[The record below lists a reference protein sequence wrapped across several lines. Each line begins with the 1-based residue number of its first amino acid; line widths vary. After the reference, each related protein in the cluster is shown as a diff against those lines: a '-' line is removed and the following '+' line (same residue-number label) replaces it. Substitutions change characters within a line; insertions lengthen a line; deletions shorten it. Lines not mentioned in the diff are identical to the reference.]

1 MNTLEFL
8 SYIRSLDIKLFVK
21 GEQLHC
27 NAPKGIL
34 TPALQ
39 SELSEHK
46 AEILTLL
53 RKVDLAAHSKIPPI
67 LPVSRAID
75 LPLSFSQQRLWFLA
89 QLEPYSAVNNMF
101 YAFRL
106 NGLLNVSVLERSLKE
121 IVRRHEI
128 LRTTFQDVDGQP
140 FQVISPDVELKL
152 KSVNLRELTEIE
164 QKAETQRLMNDE
176 RSQPFDLVNGPLF
189 RIKLLHLAEDSYI
202 LLLTIHHI
210 VFDGWSLSLFLHE
223 FAALYK
229 AFLKG
234 KPSPLSELPIQ
245 YADFTIWQREW
256 LQHEVIESQ
265 LSYWK
270 QQLSADLPVLQLPTD
285 HPRPVIQSHCGEHQT
300 LVFPQNLTEKLNTL
314 SHEEGATLFM
324 TLLSAFK
331 TLLYHY
337 TDQEDIIVGTPIAGR
352 NCIETEELIGFFI
365 NTLVFR
371 TDLSG
376 NPSFRELLSRIR
388 EVALGAYAHQDLP
401 FEKLLEELQPER
413 DLSRTPLFQV
423 FFNMLNF
430 PEIHIKLP
438 GLTIEELA
446 LPEIFSKFDLTL
458 YVNEKNHR
466 IHLDLVYNTE
476 LFRKDRMIEMLEQYR
491 YLLSQ
496 IVEKPDKRISHF
508 SLVTPTAQAILP
520 DPSEE
525 LDSTWEGAIHTLFSQ
540 QAKCMPDSTA
550 IEYSNKTWSYKELD
564 ALTNQLANYL
574 ISIGIK
580 RQDIIAIYGHRS
592 ASLIWA
598 ILGVLKAGA
607 SFFILDSSYPCL
619 RLIDYLKI
627 AKPKA
632 WIQIEEAGALPG
644 ILEKFVSN
652 LSCYC
657 RLKLPEWSSP
667 TTNSLLLNYSTED
680 PEITVSPDDIAYI
693 GFTSGSTGKPKGIMG
708 RHGSISHFL
717 PWLRQTFN
725 LNESDKFSII
735 SGISYDPL
743 QREIFTPLQIGAT
756 ICVPDSED
764 IEPGRLGKWMR
775 KKKISIVH
783 LTPAMGEILTETTP
797 KATLISLRYAFF
809 LGDMLT
815 KRDVSRIQKFA
826 PYTTVVNLYGTTETQ
841 RAVGYFVVSNK
852 LDISHDESRVNESIN
867 DIIPLGKGMK
877 DVQLLIL
884 NNSKQ
889 LSGIG
894 EKGEIY
900 LRSPHLAK
908 GYINNNELTHERFII
923 NPFTK
928 ISRDKLYKTGDLGR
942 YMPDG
947 NIEFLGR
954 IDYQV
959 KIRGFRVELEEIE
972 AMLKQHPDVRQ
983 TVVVTRNEQP
993 ENKYLVAYVVSKK
1006 KQVSISSELRCFLKQ
1021 RLPDYMVPSNFV
1033 IIDSLPITPNG
1044 KVDRHALPEPDKVR
1058 HELEK
1063 TFVAPRNEL
1072 ELRLTKIW
1080 EKVLCIK
1087 NIGVRDNFFDMG
1099 GHSLLA
1105 VRLFSQIEKT
1115 TGRNLPLITLFQ
1127 APTVE
1132 LLSKVLREEGW
1143 SPSWSSLVPIQTE
1156 GSKQPFFCVPGPAG
1170 YVLCFADFAHYLGSE
1185 QPFYGLRP
1193 KGLDGEEVP
1202 YTCIEKMAEHYINE
1216 IRTIQSEGPYF
1227 LGGNCFG
1234 GIVAFEM
1241 AQQLQ
1246 AQGQKVDLLALFEAY
1261 VPGTVYPL
1269 SGIKPFFIRLIQRIR
1284 RHLNNLSRLSPKE
1297 KFLYFMEESRNA
1309 MKSKIWKIAYKFY
1322 LDIGRPLPHAFRSVR
1337 EANFQALRD
1346 YVPKVYSGKLY
1357 LYQSDKR
1364 FAGFYYEPQMGWEK
1378 LATGGIEIYKVP
1390 GNHESIWNEPNLKV
1404 LAKKLSVC
1412 LDKAQRAEP
1421 SKAGANSG

>member
-8 SYIRSLDIKLFVK
+8 SYIQSLDVKLYVK
-21 GEQLHC
+21 GEQLRC
-27 NAPKGIL
+27 NAPKGVL

-39 SELSEHK
+39 SELSERK

-53 RKVDLAAHSKIPPI
+53 RKVDLAAHSKILPI
-67 LPVSRAID
+67 LPVSRDVD

-128 LRTTFQDVDGQP
+128 LRTTFQVVDGQP
-140 FQVISPDVELKL
+140 FQVVSPDVELNLKL
-152 KSVNLRELTEIE
+152 VNLRELSEIE
-164 QKAETQRLMNDE
+164 QRTETQRFMNDE

-189 RIKLLHLAEDSYI
+189 RIKLLHLAEDSYK

-210 VFDGWSLSLFLHE
+210 VFDGWSLSLFLRE

-245 YADFTIWQREW
+245 YVDFTIWQREW
-256 LQHEVIESQ
+256 LQGEVIESQ

-270 QQLSADLPVLQLPTD
+270 QQLGADLPVLQLPTD
-285 HPRPVIQSHCGEHQT
+285 HPRPLIQGHCGEHQT
-300 LVFPQNLTEKLNTL
+300 LVLPQNLTERLNTL
-314 SHEEGATLFM
+314 SHQEGVTLFM

-331 TLLYHY
+331 TLLYLY
-337 TDQEDIIVGTPIAGR
+337 TGQEDIIIGTPIAGR
-352 NCIETEELIGFFI
+352 SRVEIEELIGFFI

-371 TDLSG
+371 TNLSS
-376 NPSFRELLSRIR
+376 NPSFQELLSRIR

-413 DLSRTPLFQV
+413 DLSKTPLFQV

-430 PEIHIKLP
+430 PDIHIKLP
-438 GLTIEELA
+438 GLTIEKLA
-446 LPEIFSKFDLTL
+446 LPEIWSKFDLTL
-458 YVNEKNHR
+458 YINEKNHR
-466 IHLDLVYNTE
+466 IHLNLVYNTE

-491 YLLSQ
+491 CLLSQ

-508 SLVTPTAQAILP
+508 SMVTPTAQAILP

-540 QAKCMPDSTA
+540 QAKHMPDRTA
-550 IEYSNKTWSYKELD
+550 IEYLKKTWSYKELNT
-564 ALTNQLANYL
+564 LTNQLANYL
-574 ISIGIK
+574 ISSGIK
-580 RQDIIAIYGHRS
+580 RHDIIAIYGHRS

-607 SFFILDSSYPCL
+607 SFFILDSSYPSL

-627 AKPKA
+627 VKPKG
-632 WIQIEEAGALPG
+632 WIQIEEAGELPD
-644 ILEKFVSN
+644 ILEKFVSS

-657 RLKLPEWSSP
+657 CCKLPEWSSS
-667 TTNSLLLNYSTED
+667 TTSSLLLNYSAED
-680 PEITVSPDDIAYI
+680 PEITITPDDIAYI

-708 RHGSISHFL
+708 RHGSLSHFL
-717 PWLRQTFN
+717 PWLRYKFN
-725 LNESDKFSII
+725 LNESDKFSMI

-756 ICVPDSED
+756 ICIPDSENLTPD
-764 IEPGRLGKWMR
+764 RLGKWMR
-775 KKKISIVH
+775 EKKISIAH
-783 LTPAMGEILTETTP
+783 LTPAMGEILAETSQ

-826 PYTTVVNLYGTTETQ
+826 PYATVVNLYGTTETQ
-841 RAVGYFVVSNK
+841 RAVGYFVVPNK
-852 LDISHDESRVNESIN
+852 LNISHDESQLNESIN
-867 DIIPLGKGMK
+867 DIIPLGKGIK

-908 GYINNNELTHERFII
+908 GYINNDELTQKSFII

-954 IDYQV
+954 ADNQV

-972 AMLKQHPDVRQ
+972 AMLRQHPDVRQ
-983 TVVVTRNEQP
+983 TVVVIREEQP
-993 ENKYLVAYVVSKK
+993 ENKYLVAYVVLTE
-1006 KQVSISSELRCFLKQ
+1006 KQVSISSKLRCFLKQ
-1021 RLPDYMVPSNFV
+1021 RFPDYMVPSNFAT
-1033 IIDSLPITPNG
+1033 IDSLPLTPNG
-1044 KVDRHALPEPDKVR
+1044 KVDRHALPELDKVR
-1058 HELEK
+1058 QEPEK
-1063 TFVAPRNEL
+1063 TFMSPRNEL
-1072 ELRLTKIW
+1072 ELQLTKIW
-1080 EKVLCIK
+1080 EKVLGIK
-1087 NIGVRDNFFDMG
+1087 HIGVRDNFFDMG

-1127 APTVE
+1127 ATTVE

-1143 SPSWSSLVPIQTE
+1143 SPSWSSLVPIQTG
-1156 GSKQPFFCVPGPAG
+1156 GSKPPFFCVPGPAG
-1170 YVLCFADFAHYLGSE
+1170 YVLCFADFARYLGSE
-1185 QPFYGLRP
+1185 QPFYGLQP

-1216 IRTIQSEGPYF
+1216 IRIIQPEGPYF

-1246 AQGQKVDLLALFEAY
+1246 AQGQKVALLALFEAY
-1261 VPGTVYPL
+1261 APGAVYPL
-1269 SGIKPFFIRLIQRIR
+1269 YGIKPFFKRLIQRIR
-1284 RHLNNLSRLSPKE
+1284 RHLDNLSRLSPKE
-1297 KFLYFMEESRNA
+1297 KFLYFMEESRNV

-1322 LDIGRPLPHAFRSVR
+1322 LDFGRPMPYAFRSVR

-1346 YVPKVYSGKLY
+1346 YVPSGYSGKVTLF
-1357 LYQSDKR
+1357 QSHKR
-1364 FAGFYYEPQMGWEK
+1364 FTGFYYEPQMGWEK
-1378 LATGGIEIYKVP
+1378 LAIGGIEIYKVP
-1390 GNHESIWNEPNLKV
+1390 GNHESIWNELNIQV
-1404 LAKKLSVC
+1404 LVKKLSVC
-1412 LDKAQRAEP
+1412 LNKAQRVDP
-1421 SKAGANSG
+1421 SKAEANIG